1 MCIHSASI
9 SPSLACLPNKCLKLN
24 KKVLKIKRSSIKQL
38 SSSLHK
44 LCNQLDNQIV
54 NEGKLF
60 FTEAFQVKRNI
71 LTIYHT
77 LQPLINYYSKVE
89 EQIASNKKSDTLEFF
104 QVGGKLHALLV
115 LNIFHEFSEGLLIQ
129 MDF

>member
-1 MCIHSASI
+1 M
-9 SPSLACLPNKCLKLN
+9 
-24 KKVLKIKRSSIKQL
+24 SIKQL

-44 LCNQLDNQIV
+44 LRNQLDNQIV

-71 LTIYHT
+71 VTIYHT
-77 LQPLINYYSKVE
+77 LQPLINYDSKAE

-104 QVGGKLHALLV
+104 QVGGKLHALLE

-129 MDF
+129 MDFLNSCAKID